1 MTVEVVEVTD
11 AAVTSEL
18 RRAILR
24 PSWPIGARMHGDDE
38 PGAVH
43 LAARTSDGTVVG
55 ACVLLPRACP
65 AFPDRTG
72 AWQLRGMATAEAV
85 RGTGVGSALTEAAA
99 AAVRTRGGR
108 LLWCD
113 ARESAID
120 FYRARGFTGTGER
133 YAHPE
138 TGAPHLLMYR
148 LIPPEPS
155 DGPTSSTR

>member
-1 MTVEVVEVTD
+1 VNVEVVEVAD

-24 PSWPIGARMHGDDE
+24 PDWPAGSRMHGDDE

-43 LAARTSDGTVVG
+43 LAARAVDGVVVG
-55 ACVLLPRACP
+55 ACVVLPRPCP
-65 AFPDRTG
+65 AFPDETA
-72 AWQLRGMATAEAV
+72 AWQLRGMATAAAM
-85 RGTGVGSALTEAAA
+85 RGTGVGTALTEAAVG
-99 AAVRTRGGR
+99 AVLARGGR

-113 ARESAID
+113 ARETAID
-120 FYRARGFTGTGER
+120 FYRARGFTGTGEV

-148 LIPPEPS
+148 ELSAAPI
-155 DGPTSSTR
+155 SSEQ

>member
-1 MTVEVVEVTD
+1 VNVEVTEVTD

-18 RRAILR
+18 RRAVLR
-24 PSWPIGARMHGDDE
+24 PTWPIGVLMHGDAE

-55 ACVLLPRACP
+55 ACVVIPRPCP
-65 AFPDRTG
+65 AFPDEAA
-72 AWQLRGMATAEAV
+72 AWQLRGMATAEAM
-85 RGTGVGSALTEAAA
+85 RGTGVGTALTG
-99 AAVRTRGGR
+99 AAVAAVLARDGR

-113 ARESAID
+113 ARETAID
-120 FYRARGFTGTGER
+120 FYRARGFTGTGEV

-148 LIPPEPS
+148 ELS
-155 DGPTSSTR
+155 GDPTPSTR